1 MRQGCILS
9 PLLFNLYINDLPS
22 IFENT
27 LSNSFVLPN
36 RAKFNSL
43 FYADDL
49 ITIRK
54 LDYEIGLISCLPTVV
69 RG

>member
-22 IFENT
+22 TFENT
-27 LSNSFVLPN
+27 LSDYFVLPN
-36 RAKFNSL
+36 GAKFNSL

-49 ITIRK
+49 ITIRNRITK
-54 LDYEIGLISCLPTVV
+54 LP
-69 RG
+69 